1 MYNNQEATL
10 SGRLLCLIVKM
21 MMKFYRIHFL
31 LLMAFMAV
39 ACAEEKYEYVIGVS
53 QCSDDEWRRQLNA
66 ELMREMAFHPEVKME
81 IVSAYDSNEKQI
93 SDIEGFI
100 GRKVDAIIVAP
111 NEADAITPVVEKA
124 FDSGIP
130 VILVDRKIKSDKYTA
145 YIGADNYD
153 IGLRA
158 GEYVKSC
165 IDNRFANIVEISGI
179 RASTPAEER
188 HSGFSDFLD
197 DLNGL
202 HIRYIEADW
211 TYEMA
216 FRTFSQM
223 LATGECVPDV
233 VFAHNDKMAKGAYE
247 AAVNAGCEKNII
259 FLGVDALGG
268 KGLGVDLVNDGILAA
283 SLVYPTGG
291 DKVAQVVMSVL
302 EGSPF
307 AREISLSTEIITSSN
322 ARIMQMQHAQISMM
336 DEKIRTLDSL
346 LDYRTMEYS
355 AQRKIL
361 LVVFVL
367 LALVLV
373 LLFISVYGFSRAL
386 ILNRLLREQKKQIEM
401 QREAKLAFFTNV
413 SHDFRT
419 PLTLISDPV
428 KQLQRCESLQG
439 RDRFLLDLIARNVTV
454 LRRLVNQIM
463 DFRKY
468 ESGKLDLNLSEFDPA
483 CAVKD
488 WIDSFTDIAW
498 KKHIRLSVDIEPS
511 CQGVKI
517 AADLEKL
524 ERIIYNLLSN
534 AFKFTPEHGTIR
546 VGLSCSDEFFNL
558 NVSDTGVGM
567 SQEHIGHIF
576 DDFYQISSVHHSG
589 SGIGL
594 ALVKAFVDMHGGNI
608 EVDSVEG
615 QGTEFRITL
624 PLRQCGNIG
633 TGQRNDET
641 MSIMKDGAIFDA
653 ESQTSSST
661 ETENYPFEFLHLD
674 SNETLG
680 TVLVI
685 DDNADVRSY
694 VRSIL
699 SPKYE
704 VLEARDGGEGLSM
717 AVRAVPDAIIC
728 DVMMPVMDGME
739 CCRRLKEGVNT
750 SHIPVMMLTA
760 YAANEQKIEGYESG
774 ADSFI
779 SKPFSSE
786 LLLARLSN
794 LIEGRS
800 RLQSIFGDSLP
811 LAKEDISEVDRD
823 FVGRLRE
830 VIEENIGETSLSVE
844 TLGEKMCLSRVQ
856 LYRKTKALTGYSP
869 NEYIRTARLKKAS
882 YLLGATE
889 KTVAEVAYA
898 VGFSSPSYFAKCY
911 KEYFGENPKERK
923 GH

>member
-1 MYNNQEATL
+1 
-10 SGRLLCLIVKM
+10 
-21 MMKFYRIHFL
+21 MMKFYRFSL
-31 LLMAFMAV
+31 LLSIMFFV
-39 ACAEEKYEYVIGVS
+39 AGCADEKHKYVIGVS

-66 ELMREMAFHPEVKME
+66 ELMREMAFHPEVRMD
-81 IVSAYDSNEKQI
+81 IVSAYGNNDKQI
-93 SDIEGFI
+93 SDIEDFI
-100 GRKVDAIIVAP
+100 RRQVDAIIVAP
-111 NEADAITPVVEKA
+111 NEAGAITPVVEKA
-124 FDSGIP
+124 YDAGIP

-165 IDNRFANIVEISGI
+165 MKNGHSVRILEISGM

-188 HSGFSDFLD
+188 HNGFEDAMHNIED
-197 DLNGL
+197 AQV
-202 HIRYIEADW
+202 RYIEADW
-211 TYEMA
+211 TYDVA
-216 FRTFSQM
+216 FRRFSQM
-223 LATGECVPDV
+223 LISDRWVPDII
-233 VFAHNDKMAKGAYE
+233 FAHNDVMAKGAYA
-247 AAVNAGCEKNII
+247 AAVNAGCEKDII
-259 FLGVDALGG
+259 LVGVDALCGN
-268 KGLGVDLVNDGILAA
+268 GLGVDLVNDGVLDA

-291 DKVAQVVMSVL
+291 YKVAQLAMAVL
-302 EGSPF
+302 EGTPY
-307 AREISLSTEIITSSN
+307 AREISLSTEIVTASN
-322 ARIMQMQHAQISMM
+322 ARIMQMQHSQISMM
-336 DEKIRTLDSL
+336 DDKIKTLDSL

-361 LVVFVL
+361 MTVFVL
-367 LALVLV
+367 LGLVLI
-373 LLFISVYGFSRAL
+373 LLCIAVYGFRRAL
-386 ILNRLLREQKKQIEM
+386 TLNKMLEIQKQQIEV
-401 QREAKLAFFTNV
+401 QREEKLAFFTNV

-428 KQLQRCESLQG
+428 KQLQRSESLQE

-468 ESGKLDLNLSEFDPA
+468 ESGKLDLKLSEFDPT

-488 WIDSFTDIAW
+488 WVDSFTDMSW
-498 KKHIRLSVDIEPS
+498 KKHIRLSVETDPS
-511 CQGVKI
+511 CHGRTIV
-517 AADLEKL
+517 ADMEKL

-534 AFKFTPEHGTIR
+534 AFKFTPEHGIIR
-546 VGLSCSDEFFNL
+546 VGMSYSEDNFIL

-567 SQEHIGHIF
+567 SKEHVSHIF

-594 ALVKAFVDMHGGNI
+594 ALVKAFVDLHGGKI
-608 EVDSVEG
+608 EVDSTVDNG
-615 QGTEFRITL
+615 SEFRITM
-624 PLRQCGNIG
+624 PLKQDGSIVSDH
-633 TGQRNDET
+633 RNEET
-641 MSIMKDGAIFDA
+641 MSIMKEGAIFDA
-653 ESQTSSST
+653 DSQSST
-661 ETENYPFEFLHLD
+661 VSGKYPFEFLHPD
-674 SNETLG
+674 GADTVG
-680 TVLVI
+680 TILII
-685 DDNADVRSY
+685 DDNADVRNY

-760 YAANEQKIEGYESG
+760 YAADEQQIEGYESG
-774 ADSFI
+774 ADSYI

-786 LLLARLSN
+786 LLLARLAN

-811 LAKEDISEVDRD
+811 LAKEDISDIDRD

-830 VIEENIGETSLSVE
+830 VIEENIDDTSLSVE

-856 LYRKTKALTGYSP
+856 LYRKIKALTGYSP

-882 YLLGATE
+882 YLLATTDS
-889 KTVAEVAYA
+889 TVSEIAYS

-911 KEYFGENPKERK
+911 KEYFGQSPAAKK
-923 GH
+923 KSGA

>member
-1 MYNNQEATL
+1 
-10 SGRLLCLIVKM
+10 
-21 MMKFYRIHFL
+21 MMKFYRLTVL
-31 LLMAFMAV
+31 LLIILFSAGCV
-39 ACAEEKYEYVIGVS
+39 EESYKYVIGVS

-81 IVSAYDSNEKQI
+81 IVSADDNNEKQI
-93 SDIEGFI
+93 SDIEEFI
-100 GRKVDAIIVAP
+100 RRQVDAIIVAP

-124 FDSGIP
+124 YDSGIP

-165 IDNRFANIVEISGI
+165 LDGRSADVVEISGI

-188 HSGFSDFLD
+188 HNGFSDALSS
-197 DLNGL
+197 LNEL
-202 HIRYIEADW
+202 RVTYIEEDW
-211 TYEMA
+211 TYEAA
-216 FRTFSQM
+216 FRKFSRM
-223 LATGECVPDV
+223 LTTERNIPDV
-233 VFAHNDKMAKGAYE
+233 VFAHNDKMAKGAYA
-247 AAVNAGCEKNII
+247 AAVNAGYEKDIT
-259 FLGVDALGG
+259 FVGVDALGG
-268 KGLGVDLVNDGILAA
+268 KGLGVDLVCDGVLSA
-283 SLVYPTGG
+283 SIVYPTGG
-291 DKVAQVVMSVL
+291 YKVAQVLMAIL
-302 EGSPF
+302 EGTPY

-336 DEKIRTLDSL
+336 DEKIKTLDSL

-355 AQRKIL
+355 TQRKIL
-361 LVVFVL
+361 LIVFVL
-367 LALVLV
+367 LGLVLV
-373 LLFISVYGFSRAL
+373 FLCVAVYGFTRAL
-386 ILNRLLREQKKQIEM
+386 TLNRLLQEQKRQVEI

-428 KQLQRCESLQG
+428 AQLQRCESLQG

-454 LRRLVNQIM
+454 LQRLVNQIM

-468 ESGKLDLNLSEFDPA
+468 ESGKLDLKLSEFDPA
-483 CAVKD
+483 GAVKD
-488 WIDSFTDIAW
+488 WIDSFTDVAW
-498 KKHIRLSVDIEPS
+498 KKHIRLSVDTDTS
-511 CQGVKI
+511 CLGRKI
-517 AADLEKL
+517 VADMEKL

-534 AFKFTPEHGTIR
+534 SFKFTPEHGTIR
-546 VGLSCSDEFFNL
+546 VRLSYTDDCFSMT
-558 NVSDTGVGM
+558 VSDTGIGM
-567 SQEHIGHIF
+567 SGEHVSHIF

-594 ALVKAFVDMHGGNI
+594 ALVKAFVDMHKGKI
-608 EVDSVEG
+608 EVDSAEG
-615 QGTEFRITL
+615 QGTEFRISI
-624 PLRQCGNIG
+624 PVNQVGNVEEN
-633 TGQRNDET
+633 GQRNDEA
-641 MSIMKDGAIFDA
+641 MSIMKAGAIFDA
-653 ESQTSSST
+653 DSQNPFKSGK
-661 ETENYPFEFLHLD
+661 YPFEFLHSD

-685 DDNADVRSY
+685 DDNADVRHY
-694 VRSIL
+694 VKSIL
-699 SPKYE
+699 YPKYE
-704 VLEARDGGEGLSM
+704 VIEARDGGEGLSM
-717 AVRAVPDAIIC
+717 AVRYVPDAIIC

-760 YAANEQKIEGYESG
+760 YAADEQKIEGYESG
-774 ADSFI
+774 ADSYI

-786 LLLARLSN
+786 LLLARLDN

-811 LAKEDISEVDRD
+811 LAKENISDVDRD

-830 VIEENIGETSLSVE
+830 VIEENIKDTSLSVE
-844 TLGEKMCLSRVQ
+844 TLGDKMCLSRVQ

-882 YLLGATE
+882 YLLAATDM
-889 KTVAEVAYA
+889 TVSEVGYA
-898 VGFSSPSYFAKCY
+898 VGFSSSSYFAKCY
-911 KEYFGENPKERK
+911 KEYFGENPRGRK
-923 GH
+923 SH

>member
-1 MYNNQEATL
+1 MYNNQEATPK
-10 SGRLLCLIVKM
+10 GRLLCLMLKV
-21 MMKFYRIHFL
+21 MMKFCRIHVL
-31 LLMAFMAV
+31 LLAFMAV
-39 ACAEEKYEYVIGVS
+39 ACAREQYKYVIGVS
-53 QCSDDEWRRQLNA
+53 QCSDDEWRHQLNA

-93 SDIEGFI
+93 SDIEDFI
-100 GRKVDAIIVAP
+100 RMRVDAIIVAP

-165 IDNRFANIVEISGI
+165 IDNRPASIVEISGM

-188 HSGFSDFLD
+188 HGGFLD
-197 DLNGL
+197 VLGALNGL
-202 HIRYIEADW
+202 EIRSIEADW
-211 TYEMA
+211 TYDMA
-216 FRTFSQM
+216 YRKFSEI
-223 LATGECVPDV
+223 LAVEENIPDV
-233 VFAHNDKMAKGAYE
+233 VFAHNDKMAKGAYA
-247 AAVNAGCEKNII
+247 AAVNAGCEKSII

-291 DKVAQVVMSVL
+291 YKVAQVAMSVL

-322 ARIMQMQHAQISMM
+322 ARIMQMQNSQISMM
-336 DEKIRTLDSL
+336 DEKIKTLDSL

-355 AQRKIL
+355 EQRRIL
-361 LVVFVL
+361 LIVFVL
-367 LALVLV
+367 LGLVLV

-386 ILNRLLREQKKQIEM
+386 TLNRLLKEQKKQIEM

-428 KQLQRCESLQG
+428 KQLQRSESLQG

-454 LRRLVNQIM
+454 LRRLVNQIL

-468 ESGKLDLNLSEFDPA
+468 ESGKLDLKLSEFDPA

-488 WIDSFTDIAW
+488 WTDSFTDIAW
-498 KKHIRLSVDIEPS
+498 KKHIRLSVDIDPS
-511 CQGVKI
+511 CQGRKI
-517 AADLEKL
+517 TADLEKL

-534 AFKFTPEHGTIR
+534 AFKFTPEHGKIR
-546 VGLSCSDEFFNL
+546 VGMSYSDEYFNL
-558 NVSDTGVGM
+558 TVSDTGVGI

-594 ALVKAFVDMHGGNI
+594 ALVKAFVDMHNGKI
-608 EVDSVEG
+608 EVDSVEE
-615 QGTEFRITL
+615 QGTEFRIMF
-624 PLRQCGNIG
+624 PVKQCGNVG
-633 TGQRNDET
+633 AGQRNDEA

-653 ESQTSSST
+653 ESQISSV
-661 ETENYPFEFLHLD
+661 TENYPFGFLHPD
-674 SNETLG
+674 NNEAQG

-685 DDNADVRSY
+685 DDNTDVRSY

-704 VLEARDGGEGLSM
+704 VLEARDGGEGLSI
-717 AVRAVPDAIIC
+717 AARAVPDAIIC

-800 RLQSIFGDSLP
+800 RLQSIFGDSLS
-811 LAKEDISEVDRD
+811 LAKEDISEIDRD

-830 VIEENIGETSLSVE
+830 VIEENMGETSLSVE

-856 LYRKTKALTGYSP
+856 LYRKTKALIGYSP
-869 NEYIRTARLKKAS
+869 NEYIRIARLKKAS
-882 YLLGATE
+882 SLLEATD
-889 KTVAEVAYA
+889 KTVSEVAYT

-911 KEYFGENPKERK
+911 KEYFGENPKERRAR
-923 GH
+923 

>member
-1 MYNNQEATL
+1 M
-10 SGRLLCLIVKM
+10 R
-21 MMKFYRIHFL
+21 FYRFSVL
-31 LLMAFMAV
+31 LLIMFLAAG
-39 ACAEEKYEYVIGVS
+39 CAEEKHKYVIGVS
-53 QCSDDEWRRQLNA
+53 QCSDDEWRNQLNA
-66 ELMREMAFHPEVKME
+66 ELMREMAFHPEVRME
-81 IVSAYDSNEKQI
+81 IVSAYDSNDKQI
-93 SDIEGFI
+93 SDIEDFI
-100 GRKVDAIIVAP
+100 RRQFDAIIVAP
-111 NEADAITPVVEKA
+111 NEAGAITPVVEKA
-124 FDSGIP
+124 FESGIP

-158 GEYVKSC
+158 GEYVKSR
-165 IDNRFANIVEISGI
+165 IEEGRPVRIAEISGM

-188 HSGFSDFLD
+188 HNGFSDALRSVE
-197 DLNGL
+197 GVQ
-202 HIRYIEADW
+202 IRSIEADW
-211 TYEMA
+211 TYDVA
-216 FRTFSQM
+216 FTRFSQM
-223 LATGECVPDV
+223 LAADEWIPDV
-233 VFAHNDKMAKGAYE
+233 IFAHNDVMAKGAYA
-247 AAVNAGCEKNII
+247 AAVNAGCEKDII
-259 FLGVDALGG
+259 LVGVDALGG
-268 KGLGVDLVNDGILAA
+268 KGLGVDLVSGGVLDA

-291 DKVAQVVMSVL
+291 YKVAQVAMAVL
-302 EGSPF
+302 EGTPY

-322 ARIMQMQHAQISMM
+322 ARIMQMQHSQISMM
-336 DEKIRTLDSL
+336 DDKIKTLDSL

-361 LVVFVL
+361 MTVFVL
-367 LALVLV
+367 LGLVLI
-373 LLFISVYGFSRAL
+373 LLCIAVYGFRRAMT
-386 ILNRLLREQKKQIEM
+386 LNGMLENQKQQIEV

-428 KQLQRCESLQG
+428 KQLQQSGALQE

-468 ESGKLDLNLSEFDPA
+468 ESGKLDLKLSEFDPA
-483 CAVKD
+483 VAVKD
-488 WIDSFTDIAW
+488 WVDSFTDMAW
-498 KKHIRLSVDIEPS
+498 KKHIRLSVETDSS
-511 CQGVKI
+511 CYGRKI
-517 AADLEKL
+517 VADMEKL

-546 VGLSCSDEFFNL
+546 VGLSYSEEGFNL
-558 NVSDTGVGM
+558 KVSDTGVGM
-567 SQEHIGHIF
+567 SKEHVSHIF
-576 DDFYQISSVHHSG
+576 EDFYQISSVHHSG

-594 ALVKAFVDMHGGNI
+594 ALVKAFVDMHDGKI
-608 EVDSVEG
+608 EVDSAVNVG
-615 QGTEFRITL
+615 SEFRITL
-624 PLRQCGNIG
+624 PLKQSGSIMSD
-633 TGQRNDET
+633 QRNEET
-641 MSIMKDGAIFDA
+641 MSVMKEGAIFDA
-653 ESQTSSST
+653 ESQSAPSQ
-661 ETENYPFEFLHLD
+661 NRYPFEFLHPD
-674 SNETLG
+674 SDDTMG

-685 DDNADVRSY
+685 DDNADVRNY

-760 YAANEQKIEGYESG
+760 YAADDQKIEGYESG
-774 ADSFI
+774 ADSYI

-786 LLLARLSN
+786 LLLARLDN

-811 LAKEDISEVDRD
+811 LAKEDISDMDRD

-830 VIEENIGETSLSVE
+830 VIEENIDDTSFSVE
-844 TLGEKMCLSRVQ
+844 SLGEKMCLSRVQ

-882 YLLGATE
+882 YLLATTDS
-889 KTVAEVAYA
+889 TVSEIAYS

-911 KEYFGENPKERK
+911 KEYFGTSPASRK
-923 GH
+923 KTVG

>member
-1 MYNNQEATL
+1 MRLERL
-10 SGRLLCLIVKM
+10 SVYLLAV
-21 MMKFYRIHFL
+21 
-31 LLMAFMAV
+31 LMV
-39 ACAEEKYEYVIGVS
+39 AGCAEEKYEYVIGVS

-66 ELMREMAFHPEVKME
+66 EMAREMAFHPDVKME
-81 IVSAYDSNEKQI
+81 IVSADDSNEKQI
-93 SDIEGFI
+93 SDIGNFI
-100 GRKVDAIIVAP
+100 KMRVDAIIVAP
-111 NEADAITPVVEKA
+111 NEADAITPVVEEA

-145 YIGADNYD
+145 YIGADNYE

-158 GEYVKSC
+158 GEYVKSFMGSHPA
-165 IDNRFANIVEISGI
+165 RVVEIAGI

-188 HSGFSDFLD
+188 HEGFSDALSVSD
-197 DLNGL
+197 GMQ
-202 HIRYIEADW
+202 IMSIEADW
-211 TYEMA
+211 TYEDA
-216 FRTFSQM
+216 FRKFGQM
-223 LATGECVPDV
+223 LKTERRIPDV
-233 VFAHNDKMAKGAYE
+233 VFAHNDKMAKGAYA
-247 AAVNAGCEKNII
+247 AAVNAGCEDDIEFI
-259 FLGVDALGG
+259 GIDALGG
-268 KGLGVDLVNDGILAA
+268 EGLGVDLVSDGILAA

-291 DKVAQVVMSVL
+291 YKVAQVAMAVL
-302 EGSPF
+302 EGTPF
-307 AREISLSTEIITSSN
+307 AREISLSTEIITPSN
-322 ARIMQMQHAQISMM
+322 AKIMQMQHSQISMM
-336 DEKIRTLDSL
+336 DEKIKTLDLL
-346 LDYRTMEYS
+346 LDSRTMEYS

-367 LALVLV
+367 LGLVL
-373 LLFISVYGFSRAL
+373 ISLIIAVYGFRRAVQ
-386 ILNRLLREQKKQIEM
+386 LNRLLEEQKKQIEM

-428 KQLQRCESLQG
+428 RQLQRCESLQG

-468 ESGKLDLNLSEFDPA
+468 ESGKLDLILSEFEPS
-483 CAVKD
+483 CAVRD
-488 WIDSFTDIAW
+488 WTDSFTDVAW
-498 KKHIRLSVDIEPS
+498 KKHIRLSVDIDMS
-511 CQGVKI
+511 CHGKKI
-517 AADLEKL
+517 VADIGKL
-524 ERIIYNLLSN
+524 ERIVYNLLSN

-546 VGLSCSDEFFNL
+546 VMLSCTEECFNL
-558 NVSDTGVGM
+558 TVSDTGVGI
-567 SQEHIGHIF
+567 SDEHIKNIF
-576 DDFYQISSVHHSG
+576 EDFYQTPSVNHSG

-594 ALVKAFVDMHGGNI
+594 ALVKAFVDMHGGKI

-615 QGTEFRITL
+615 QGTEFRISL
-624 PLRQCGNIG
+624 PLIQRGSIEPDL
-633 TGQRNDET
+633 RNDEA
-641 MSIMKDGAIFDA
+641 MSIMKEGAIFDA
-653 ESQTSSST
+653 DFQASRTADM
-661 ETENYPFEFLHLD
+661 YPFDFLHPD

-680 TVLVI
+680 TVLII
-685 DDNADVRSY
+685 DDSADVRSY

-704 VLEARDGGEGLSM
+704 VIEARDGGEGLSL
-717 AVRAVPDAIIC
+717 AVRAIPDAIIC

-760 YAANEQKIEGYESG
+760 YAADDQKIEGYESG
-774 ADSFI
+774 ADSYI

-786 LLLARLSN
+786 LLLARLAN

-811 LAKEDISEVDRD
+811 LAKEDISDVDRD

-830 VIEENIGETSLSVE
+830 VIEENISDTSLSVE
-844 TLGEKMCLSRVQ
+844 TLGEKMFLSRVQ

-882 YLLGATE
+882 YLLSATGMN
-889 KTVAEVAYA
+889 VSEVAYA
-898 VGFSSPSYFAKCY
+898 VGFSSASYFAKCY
-911 KEYFGENPKERK
+911 KEYFGENPGGRRSL
-923 GH
+923 